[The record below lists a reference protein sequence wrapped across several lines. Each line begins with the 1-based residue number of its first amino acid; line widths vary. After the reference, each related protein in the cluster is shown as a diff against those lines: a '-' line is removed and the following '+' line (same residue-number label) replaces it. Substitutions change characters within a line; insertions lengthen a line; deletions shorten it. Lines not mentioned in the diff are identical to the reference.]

1 MRRACSSFVNAMGEV
16 SDVAIAI
23 GLDHI
28 VRSYGPVRAV
38 DDVTLDVNAGEFFT
52 LLGSSGCGKSS
63 LLKLIGGFDEPT
75 SGRVLFDGKDMA
87 GVPANR
93 RPVNTVFQSLGL
105 FPHMNV
111 AQNIGYGLKLRGL
124 SGSALKTKVEG
135 ALDLVELSGFA
146 DRDVNL
152 LSGGQRQRVAL
163 ARALVMEPGI
173 LLLDEPLTGLDERL
187 RQQMR
192 DEFGRLHKRTGATFI
207 LVTHNQDE
215 ALSLSDRMA
224 VMHSGRIEQVDTPAR
239 FFEAPANAFVARFV
253 GIDTLLKPESISISD
268 NRAVVVIAGQKLT
281 ATFAGTKPADALV
294 AIRPDR
300 IELLASVESEPDTI
314 ELKVVE
320 SVYRGLSHDVALA
333 FADSQRMVVTTSAD
347 TAPPM
352 PGERVRV
359 RLKPGAALLI
369 DRSGTPALAGGDE

>member
-1 MRRACSSFVNAMGEV
+1 MRRACSSFVNAMGEA

-347 TAPPM
+347 TTPPM

-369 DRSGTPALAGGDE
+369 DRSGMPALAGGDE